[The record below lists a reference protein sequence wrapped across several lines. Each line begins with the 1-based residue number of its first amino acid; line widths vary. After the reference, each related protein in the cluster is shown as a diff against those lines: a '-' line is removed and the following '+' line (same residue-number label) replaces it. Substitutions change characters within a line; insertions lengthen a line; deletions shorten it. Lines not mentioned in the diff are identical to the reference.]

1 MHLERILQRNGF
13 GTRRACR
20 ALIGQGRVAIGG
32 VVHADPA
39 DEIAT
44 EGLVFT
50 VDGVDWPHAEFATV
64 VLNKPAGY
72 ELSLIHI

>member
-20 ALIGQGRVAIGG
+20 ALIGQGRVAIGSM
-32 VVHADPA
+32 VHADPA
-39 DEIAT
+39 VEIAT

-50 VDGVDWPHAEFATV
+50 VDGVD
-64 VLNKPAGY
+64 
-72 ELSLIHI
+72 